1 MSVPIPGISLLSHDV
16 RGTIISCLSKKSY
29 SVAKVN
35 VANETVETGL
45 GRFVNAGNC
54 LLTMLVNT
62 FLPFHL
68 FYRI

>member
-35 VANETVETGL
+35 VADGTVLKQGL
-45 GRFVNAGNC
+45 DV
-54 LLTMLVNT
+54 L
-62 FLPFHL
+62 
-68 FYRI
+68 